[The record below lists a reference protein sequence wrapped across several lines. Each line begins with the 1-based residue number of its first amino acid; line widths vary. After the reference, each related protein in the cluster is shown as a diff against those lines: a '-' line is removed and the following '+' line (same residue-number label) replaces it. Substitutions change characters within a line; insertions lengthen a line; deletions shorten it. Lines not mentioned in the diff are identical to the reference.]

1 MKTLLLTIGLAL
13 SFSASTQT
21 VGFWTMTPSYKI
33 KFDSTIN
40 EYYID
45 RDYQK
50 IYVDELT
57 KTPGRELTLYVK
69 HHNKG
74 LILTLAGGLIMGGG
88 TRLLSESDSA
98 LPKIVMVIGGLLS
111 LTGFVFILEAPVH
124 IKRAAII
131 LNATGVGIKFKL

>member
-13 SFSASTQT
+13 CFSASTQT
-21 VGFWTMTPSYKI
+21 LGFWTMTPSYKI

-40 EYYID
+40 EYYIE
-45 RDYQK
+45 RDYQQ

-57 KTPGRELTLYVK
+57 KTPGRELNLYVK

-88 TRLLSESDSA
+88 AGLLSESNSA
-98 LPKIVMVIGGLLS
+98 LPKIGMVVGGLLS

-131 LNATGVGIKFKL
+131 LNATGVGIKYKL